1 MEQWNEIRHKV
12 LVEKVSKR
20 QIRRDYR
27 IGSETLDKILANAE
41 PPGYRQR
48 SPRAK
53 PKLGEFIGII
63 DQILFDD
70 RDAPVKQ
77 RHTAKRIFERLRD
90 EHGYEGSSS
99 QVRAAVADRRLHSR
113 EVFVPLSQP
122 AGEAQFDFGEATV
135 EIDGARCKAALAVM
149 TLPYSDAFFVSAFP
163 RECTE
168 TFQAGH
174 VRAFEFFGGVPTKTA
189 YDNTSIAVSK
199 VMGGS
204 ERELTREFLRLES
217 HYLFRHR
224 FCRVARGNEKGHVE
238 NLVGYSRRNFL
249 VPVPAFDSFSSLN
262 RHLEDRCERDLDR
275 QVRGKGSSKR
285 ERLDDDRAAMLEL
298 PPESF
303 EARRVV
309 QRRANS
315 LSLVRFDRNDYSVP
329 TAFAHHELTILGG
342 IDEISITAADELVAT
357 HPRCWGREHVSFDP
371 VHYLALLERKPG
383 AFDAAKPLER
393 WELPD
398 CFSLLRRR
406 MEAERGHKGTREFI
420 QVLRLMENARVSE
433 LARAIEA
440 ALDLGTENL
449 DAIRLI
455 LEHRREAPIPLFSL
469 DGHPHLKS
477 FAIEPPDLGAYA
489 SLTNDELT
497 SQTLT
502 EQGA

>member
-122 AGEAQFDFGEATV
+122 PGEAQFDFGEATV

-189 YDNTSIAVSK
+189 YDNTSIAVTK

-204 ERELTREFLRLES
+204 ERELTREFLALES

-275 QVRGKGSSKR
+275 QVRGKGTSKR
-285 ERLDDDRAAMLEL
+285 ER
-298 PPESF
+298 
-303 EARRVV
+303 
-309 QRRANS
+309 
-315 LSLVRFDRNDYSVP
+315 
-329 TAFAHHELTILGG
+329 
-342 IDEISITAADELVAT
+342 
-357 HPRCWGREHVSFDP
+357 
-371 VHYLALLERKPG
+371 
-383 AFDAAKPLER
+383 
-393 WELPD
+393 
-398 CFSLLRRR
+398 
-406 MEAERGHKGTREFI
+406 
-420 QVLRLMENARVSE
+420 
-433 LARAIEA
+433 
-440 ALDLGTENL
+440 
-449 DAIRLI
+449 
-455 LEHRREAPIPLFSL
+455 
-469 DGHPHLKS
+469 
-477 FAIEPPDLGAYA
+477 
-489 SLTNDELT
+489 
-497 SQTLT
+497 
-502 EQGA
+502 